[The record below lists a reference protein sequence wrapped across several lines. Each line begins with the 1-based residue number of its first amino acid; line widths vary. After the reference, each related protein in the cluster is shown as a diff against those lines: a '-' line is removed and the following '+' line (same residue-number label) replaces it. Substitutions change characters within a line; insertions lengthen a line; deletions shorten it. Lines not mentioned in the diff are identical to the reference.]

1 MAKLKVYVKNNQTE
15 VKVPVG
21 IRLLI
26 RRCCQAVLTT
36 ENFGKDA
43 EVSVSFVSNNEIKNL
58 NKIYRNKDSV
68 TDVLSFPLTSEDG
81 TVEVNPETGAVQL
94 GDVVISLETAVK
106 QAQNY
111 GHSLEREVGFLT
123 VHSML
128 HLLGYDH
135 ETSQLDQRIMREK
148 EKPLSELAGL
158 LVPFPQTL
166 INVRVER
173 RLPFE
178 ERPIIGETVS
188 KIEAALAGRGRVLL
202 RYSGTES
209 LCRVMV
215 EGENPVKVKA
225 YAEELAQVVERE
237 LR

>member
-1 MAKLKVYVKNNQTE
+1 MPKLKVYVKNNQSE

-36 ENFGKDA
+36 EKFGKDA

-81 TVEVNPETGAVQL
+81 TVELNPETGAVQL

-148 EKPLSELAGL
+148 EES
-158 LVPFPQTL
+158 
-166 INVRVER
+166 
-173 RLPFE
+173 
-178 ERPIIGETVS
+178 
-188 KIEAALAGRGRVLL
+188 VLEKL
-202 RYSGTES
+202 GISRDVTF
-209 LCRVMV
+209 VTN
-215 EGENPVKVKA
+215 GENN
-225 YAEELAQVVERE
+225 
-237 LR
+237 

>member
-26 RRCCQAVLTT
+26 RRCCQAVLAT
-36 ENFGKDA
+36 ENFGRDA

-81 TVEVNPETGAVQL
+81 TVELNPETGAVQL

-111 GHSLEREVGFLT
+111 GHSLEREIGFLT

-148 EKPLSELAGL
+148 EES
-158 LVPFPQTL
+158 
-166 INVRVER
+166 
-173 RLPFE
+173 
-178 ERPIIGETVS
+178 
-188 KIEAALAGRGRVLL
+188 VLEKL
-202 RYSGTES
+202 GISRDATF
-209 LCRVMV
+209 VV
-215 EGENPVKVKA
+215 NGENN
-225 YAEELAQVVERE
+225 
-237 LR
+237 

>member
-26 RRCCQAVLTT
+26 RRCCQAVLIT
-36 ENFGKDA
+36 ENFGRDA

-81 TVEVNPETGAVQL
+81 TVEINPETNAVQL

-111 GHSLEREVGFLT
+111 GHSLEREIGFLT

-135 ETSQLDQRIMREK
+135 EKSTLDQRIMREK
-148 EKPLSELAGL
+148 EESVLEKLGISRDATF
-158 LVPFPQTL
+158 VV
-166 INVRVER
+166 N
-173 RLPFE
+173 E
-178 ERPIIGETVS
+178 E
-188 KIEAALAGRGRVLL
+188 K
-202 RYSGTES
+202 
-209 LCRVMV
+209 
-215 EGENPVKVKA
+215 N
-225 YAEELAQVVERE
+225 
-237 LR
+237 

>member
-36 ENFGKDA
+36 EEFGKDA

-58 NKIYRNKDSV
+58 NKIYRNKDAV
-68 TDVLSFPLTSEDG
+68 TDVLSFPLTGEDG
-81 TVEVNPETGAVQL
+81 TVEVNPET

-106 QAQNY
+106 QAQNF

-148 EKPLSELAGL
+148 EES
-158 LVPFPQTL
+158 
-166 INVRVER
+166 
-173 RLPFE
+173 
-178 ERPIIGETVS
+178 
-188 KIEAALAGRGRVLL
+188 VLEKL
-202 RYSGTES
+202 GISRDATF
-209 LCRVMV
+209 VV
-215 EGENPVKVKA
+215 NGENN
-225 YAEELAQVVERE
+225 
-237 LR
+237 

>member
-1 MAKLKVYVKNNQTE
+1 MPKLKVYVKNNQSE

-36 ENFGKDA
+36 ENFCRDA

-58 NKIYRNKDSV
+58 NKIYREKDSV
-68 TDVLSFPLTSEDG
+68 TDVLSFPLTGEDG
-81 TVEVNPETGAVQL
+81 TVEINPETGAVQL

-106 QAQNY
+106 QAQNF
-111 GHSLEREVGFLT
+111 GHSLEREIGFLT

-148 EKPLSELAGL
+148 EES
-158 LVPFPQTL
+158 
-166 INVRVER
+166 
-173 RLPFE
+173 
-178 ERPIIGETVS
+178 
-188 KIEAALAGRGRVLL
+188 VLEKL
-202 RYSGTES
+202 GISRDVTFVTQGDNE
-209 LCRVMV
+209 
-215 EGENPVKVKA
+215 
-225 YAEELAQVVERE
+225 
-237 LR
+237 